1 MSLSVRNSLLVIR
14 NPFFEA
20 SLNPTLIRWDVLS
33 LYNDSFYRGNI
44 AVSAGRRTTSK
55 RQERSCGVRR
65 FSQGI
70 YWIGREPVIMKDTD
84 ESPRALVP
92 VGGRGY
98 VGDGDQGTF
107 RIIVGEPPA
116 KLPIT
121 WRPRKSANTTQ
132 RRQLL
137 SQSRTPRNWHQVV
150 VPARIR
156 EVPA

>member
-1 MSLSVRNSLLVIR
+1 
-14 NPFFEA
+14 
-20 SLNPTLIRWDVLS
+20 
-33 LYNDSFYRGNI
+33 
-44 AVSAGRRTTSK
+44 VSAGRRTTSK
-55 RQERSCGVRR
+55 RQERSCGLRR
-65 FSQGI
+65 LSQGI
-70 YWIGREPVIMKDTD
+70 YLIGREPVIMKDTD

-137 SQSRTPRNWHQVV
+137 SQSRTPRRWHYVV
-150 VPARIR
+150 NQDRDRELPAIFPRPSFLWPTYRAVDSAHNTPHLLISMPKPLVGR
-156 EVPA
+156 DSLRVSVR